1 MTAEELSGFDVRVGS
16 LHDLIFG
23 ATGVGDEHACFG
35 MEVAEGI
42 ENAADGLRQIDEIGA
57 AASFLQCGGG
67 VDRTDFEG
75 FRDGRGRAY
84 AEDFAAESGSA
95 KGETERSADET
106 YTYDCYCLH
115 LIPEEE
121 FSYRLLTRAAQ

>member
-1 MTAEELSGFDVRVGS
+1 MTAEKLSGFEVRVGG

-23 ATGVGDEHACFG
+23 ATGVGDERACFG
-35 MEVAEGI
+35 TQVAEGI
-42 ENAADGLRQIDEIGA
+42 ENAADGLREIDEIGA
-57 AASFLQCGGG
+57 AASVLQCSGG
-67 VDRTDFEG
+67 VDGADFEG
-75 FRDGRGRAY
+75 LRDGRGGAY

-115 LIPEEE
+115 LIPEEKL
-121 FSYRLLTRAAQ
+121 SYRLLTRAAR